1 MDEKVFEIKAS
12 EVTVEIVDELS
23 GVTYRRTLPI
33 DYYENANGIT
43 LRGENRDGSVSQ
55 LVFYSARGVQRLKDL
70 TGLGPDEDPC
80 GTHR

>member
-12 EVTVEIVDELS
+12 EVTVEVVDEKS

-80 GTHR
+80 GTHK